1 MAFKLN
7 NSDNYE
13 PIMVTLSDFENPIAY
28 NNKITELVNQELFP
42 TIELAKKVFP
52 KFEIELELYYEKD
65 CGLFAVESGAVESG
79 TIYSPYSK
87 DLGEE
92 EEI

>member
-1 MAFKLN
+1 MAFKIN

-13 PIMVTLSDFENPIAY
+13 PIKVELSKESYPIAY
-28 NNKITELVNQELFP
+28 NNKVEELVEQGLFP
-42 TIELAKKVFP
+42 TKEECEKFYP
-52 KFEIELELYYEKD
+52 SFEIELELYYEKD
-65 CGLFAVESGAVESG
+65 YGLFAVESGAVESG

-92 EEI
+92 EE